1 MILLCGMG
9 ILVDESTTFQFRPE
23 AFLVTTTCYIFH
35 EELEGFKDSKYKEMI
50 EGENINYSDIATVYM
65 Y

>member
-1 MILLCGMG
+1 MVLLCGMG
-9 ILVDESTTFQFRPE
+9 ILVGESTIFQFRPE

-35 EELEGFKDSKYKEMI
+35 EEPEGFKDSKYKEMI
-50 EGENINYSDIATVYM
+50 GRENINYSDITPVYM